1 MYIQFH
7 KYGKATLYLLPNESI
22 RGMNRGEIFAK
33 EFDYVEFME
42 DILKINMA
50 CFCREVFIYEEL
62 NVIPSS
68 REFVKSMREKGVFPP
83 KWNCEITSRFFG
95 SYLRSRTNIQMVNEL
110 YNTLIYLKQNAFFA
124 QRTSPLLNESRQV
137 YGVLGETKSPVY
149 MFKTTIEMMFYDLFG
164 DSMEKQKW
172 QTISRWSPYQYDC
185 FFDSAKPLSYHKFC
199 EMNDLLEWEDTDKLQ
214 FLYACVSSPKLQA
227 YFKAEIPSRL
237 PSEHYES
244 TVHGQISCIPDYV
257 FATDHIYRRFEC
269 AKYLKGLYEK
279 YHLPEMYY
287 VKEHNV
293 IGWLGVMVDHI
304 VAEYSFQQ
312 CNYCGLYSLKWKKR
326 VCPNCETRYA
336 KEIGEYER
344 AANTRSRDKN
354 AAKDTI
360 KEGDLLDFYKDV
372 VAALNHLIRC
382 LFVSKLRQHSF
393 DQRTPALPACVADF
407 HYSQQH
413 LFEEFL
419 SQDQAEYEMLEII
432 PNAAQ
437 RYEDLVQLFKD
448 QFTPAKFIKLMSED
462 ERATRG
468 RRTLKK
474 LTDALPPE
482 ISVTSLKHYEAIAQ
496 SIDEAY

>member
-1 MYIQFH
+1 
-7 KYGKATLYLLPNESI
+7 
-22 RGMNRGEIFAK
+22 
-33 EFDYVEFME
+33 
-42 DILKINMA
+42 
-50 CFCREVFIYEEL
+50 
-62 NVIPSS
+62 
-68 REFVKSMREKGVFPP
+68 
-83 KWNCEITSRFFG
+83 
-95 SYLRSRTNIQMVNEL
+95 
-110 YNTLIYLKQNAFFA
+110 
-124 QRTSPLLNESRQV
+124 
-137 YGVLGETKSPVY
+137 
-149 MFKTTIEMMFYDLFG
+149 MFRTTIEMMFYDLFG
-164 DSMEKQKW
+164 DCAEHQQWKR
-172 QTISRWSPYQYDC
+172 ISQWTSTDYAV
-185 FFDSAKPLSYHKFC
+185 FFNSAKTLSYSEFC
-199 EMNDLLEWEDTDKLQ
+199 EKNNLLEWKDTDELQ
-214 FLYACVSSPKLQA
+214 LIFDCVSSPKLRKL
-227 YFKAEIPSRL
+227 FEEEIPGRL
-237 PSEHYES
+237 PLIYQDTTEHGS
-244 TVHGQISCIPDYV
+244 VFSIPDYV
-257 FATDHIYRRFEC
+257 FVTGQLINRFEC
-269 AKYLKGLYEK
+269 AKYLKRLYEK
-279 YHLPEMYY
+279 YRMPEMYY
-287 VKEHNV
+287 VKAHNV

-354 AAKDTI
+354 AAKETI

-382 LFVSKLRQHSF
+382 LFVSKLRKHSF
-393 DQRTPALPACVADF
+393 DQRTPVLPACVADF